1 MFDVH
6 KIRKFFPILNQK
18 VHGHNLVY
26 FDNGASTQKH
36 QSVIDALNN
45 YYATENAN
53 VHRGVHY
60 LSGLATDK
68 FEETRATI
76 QKFIGAKHKHEIIF
90 TKGTTDA
97 INLVANGYRSILK
110 PGDEIVISEMEH
122 HSNIVPWQ
130 LCCEASGANLKVV
143 PIDENGELSLDEL
156 KKLVTKKT
164 KLVAI
169 SHISNTLGTINPIN
183 EIINLTHEVGAKIL
197 IDGAQAAAHFKLHV
211 NKMNVDFYCF
221 SAHKLYGPTGVGVLY
236 GKEELLNMLPPYQ
249 GGGEMIQDVSFNKTT
264 YACLPHK
271 FEAGTPNIAGVI
283 GFKPAIDFITSLGLE
298 NIKIHEEELLNYA
311 TDKILKIDGLKIYG
325 NAKNKSAII
334 SLFSNIPFLAVSP
347 SAISTKA
354 LSKSLSLLASVSMLN
369 LLGVPKS
376 TVLLNISGKPG
387 FQYGADI
394 PLNPGTYM
402 PSVFIPFALTSQCIF
417 SCGMFNTFSK

>member
-1 MFDVH
+1 MFDVY
-6 KIRKFFPILNQK
+6 KIRKNFPILNQK

-36 QSVIDALNN
+36 QSVIETVNK
-45 YYATENAN
+45 YYSTENAN

-68 FEETRATI
+68 FEETRTTI

-110 PGDEIVISEMEH
+110 PGDEILISEMEH

-130 LCCEASGANLKVV
+130 LCCEASGASLKVV
-143 PIDENGELSLDEL
+143 QIDENGELSLNEL
-156 KKLVTKKT
+156 KRLITKKT

-169 SHISNTLGTINPIN
+169 SHISNTLGTINPID
-183 EIINLTHEVGAKIL
+183 EIINLTHKVGAKIL
-197 IDGAQAAAHFKLHV
+197 IDGAQAAAHFKLNV

-249 GGGEMIQDVSFNKTT
+249 GGGEMIEDVSFTKTT

-271 FEAGTPNIAGVI
+271 FEAGTPNIAGVV
-283 GFKPAIDFITSLGLE
+283 GFKPAIDFITSLGFE
-298 NIKIHEEELLNYA
+298 NIKLHEEELLHYA
-311 TDKILKIDGLKIYG
+311 TDKILQIDGLKIYG

-334 SLFSNIPFLAVSP
+334 SFMLDNIHPYDVGLILDKMGVAIRTGNHCTQPIMDKFNLPGTARVSLAVYNTKEEIDICME
-347 SAISTKA
+347 AIKKA
-354 LSKSLSLLASVSMLN
+354 KKMLS
-369 LLGVPKS
+369 
-376 TVLLNISGKPG
+376 
-387 FQYGADI
+387 
-394 PLNPGTYM
+394 
-402 PSVFIPFALTSQCIF
+402 
-417 SCGMFNTFSK
+417 

>member
-143 PIDENGELSLDEL
+143 PIDKNGELSLDEL
-156 KKLVTKKT
+156 KKLITKKT

-249 GGGEMIQDVSFNKTT
+249 GGGEMIQDVNFNKTT

-271 FEAGTPNIAGVI
+271 FEAGTPNIAGVV

-298 NIKIHEEELLNYA
+298 NIKTHEEELLNYA
-311 TDKILKIDGLKIYG
+311 TDKILQIDGLKIYG

-334 SLFSNIPFLAVSP
+334 SFILEGIHPYDIGLILDKMGVAIRTGNHCTQPIMDKFNLPGTARVSLAVYNTKEEIDICID
-347 SAISTKA
+347 AIKKA
-354 LSKSLSLLASVSMLN
+354 KKMLS
-369 LLGVPKS
+369 
-376 TVLLNISGKPG
+376 
-387 FQYGADI
+387 
-394 PLNPGTYM
+394 
-402 PSVFIPFALTSQCIF
+402 
-417 SCGMFNTFSK
+417 